1 MNDALDQIPPEA
13 WPLIDI
19 LFNVTMAA
27 TGIWLAITVFVW
39 WRRSASNL
47 TPVNAA
53 TKDKSAQPDFLKV
66 DEKARAEAIARGE
79 AFDKE
84 IERRERKAER
94 ARTRTGVRA
103 PLTITQRLARF
114 LSFFMSLFTLATMIF
129 GAVFQV
135 SRMGQIM
142 EQYSTADRILT
153 VIQTHPISF
162 TVATLVI
169 VFQVYRFFVDR
180 KWQEG

>member
-1 MNDALDQIPPEA
+1 MPDVLDQIPPEA

-19 LFNVTMAA
+19 LFNLTMAA

-53 TKDKSAQPDFLKV
+53 EKNRKADPDFLKV
-66 DEKARAEAIARGE
+66 DHKARAEAIERGE

-84 IERRERKAER
+84 IERREREAELAKER
-94 ARTRTGVRA
+94 AGRTPLSFSQRA
-103 PLTITQRLARF
+103 ARF

-129 GAVFQV
+129 GAIFQV
-135 SRMGQIM
+135 TRMGQM
-142 EQYSTADRILT
+142 MQQYSTLERITT
-153 VIQTHPISF
+153 VVQSHPISF